1 MYQEMHQD
9 GLDVSDTMKMLWNA
23 YFVLKDLCIKEKHQ
37 NGLDVLDTKKVLRQG
52 VLDRTDI
59 GEYLRNALWDSIEK
73 MATKL
78 LQNVILSD

>member
-9 GLDVSDTMKMLWNA
+9 GLDVSDTMKMLWNT